1 MIRRWGALSYSA
13 LIAYARGQ
21 VRRGMV
27 FDRAWATALS
37 AQPRRLTSQVDRET
51 FAVCTMLGR
60 TNEATRG
67 LVPLAPY
74 TDLFCHLGVVRR
86 VGCCGR

>member
-21 VRRGMV
+21 VRRGMC
-27 FDRAWATALS
+27 TALS
-37 AQPRRLTSQVDRET
+37 AQPRRLTSQGEQGN